1 MKNRSSKACLSLSI
15 AAATWMFGAQAE
27 AQSTGE
33 LRADTTLPNSRL
45 VLDVGFYTH
54 QQTASILGSTASAG
68 LTLVVPSV
76 EANVNVMRITDGFSL
91 SVDVAFRSVVSNI
104 WLPIGEDRLDF
115 RAGNLYAGARVAM
128 TPVEGLRVRAG
139 LGFVAPIMNTY
150 NGGSD
155 SDIALSS
162 VPLSTLPNGAWD
174 SWMTWRGEV
183 PLVLRADGE
192 YRAEMF
198 FVGAETAL
206 GLGIPVLDGYDGVSV
221 GAQLGLYGGV
231 RLIPELAMGARFQ
244 TVLYD
249 PGNSTSAI
257 GFASLA
263 PFVRGEFG
271 SAFVETRFFL
281 SLADNDAYRAI
292 DEKAWGLYF
301 LGGLNF

>member
-1 MKNRSSKACLSLSI
+1 MV
-15 AAATWMFGAQAE
+15 GAEAE

-33 LRADTTLPNSRL
+33 LRADTTLPSSRI
-45 VLDVGFYTH
+45 VLDVGLYTH
-54 QQTASILGSTASAG
+54 QRSASILGATASAG
-68 LTLVVPSV
+68 ATIVVPSI
-76 EANVNVMRITDGFSL
+76 EANVNVTRISDDFSL
-91 SVDVAFRSVVSNI
+91 SIDVAFRSVVSNI
-104 WLPIGEDRLDF
+104 WAPIGDDQLNF
-115 RAGNLYAGARVAM
+115 RAGNLYVGARVAM
-128 TPVEGLRVRAG
+128 TPVTGLRVRAG

-150 NGGSD
+150 NSGSNA
-155 SDIALSS
+155 DIALTS
-162 VPLSTLPNGAWD
+162 VPLTALPNGGWD

-192 YRAEMF
+192 YRADMF

-221 GAQLGLYGGV
+221 GAQVGVYGGV

-244 TVLYD
+244 AAFYD
-249 PGNSTSAI
+249 PGSSSSAI

-271 SAFVETRFFL
+271 DAFVETRFFL

-292 DEKAWGLYF
+292 DEKSWGLYF
-301 LGGLNF
+301 QGGLNF

>member
-1 MKNRSSKACLSLSI
+1 
-15 AAATWMFGAQAE
+15 MFGAEAE

-33 LRADTTLPNSRL
+33 LRADTTLPNSRIA
-45 VLDVGFYTH
+45 LDVGLYTH
-54 QQTASILGSTASAG
+54 QRDFIGSTIGA
-68 LTLVVPSV
+68 TIVVPSLD
-76 EANVNVMRITDGFSL
+76 ANVNVMRISEDFSL
-91 SVDVAFRSVVSNI
+91 SIDVAFRSVVSNI
-104 WLPIGEDRLDF
+104 WAPLVDDQLDF

-128 TPVEGLRVRAG
+128 TPVTGLRVRAG

-150 NGGSD
+150 NGGSNPD
-155 SDIALSS
+155 VALATLPISIIPNT
-162 VPLSTLPNGAWD
+162 VLPNGGWD
-174 SWMTWRGEV
+174 SWMTWRGDV

-192 YRAEMF
+192 YRDGMF

-206 GLGIPVLDGYDGVSV
+206 GLGIPVLEGREGVSV

-249 PGNSTSAI
+249 QGNSSSAI

-271 SAFVETRFFL
+271 GAFVETRFFL
-281 SLADNDAYRAI
+281 SLADNDAYRAL

>member
-1 MKNRSSKACLSLSI
+1 MG
-15 AAATWMFGAQAE
+15 TVMFGAEAE

-76 EANVNVMRITDGFSL
+76 EANVNVMRISEDFSL
-91 SVDVAFRSVVSNI
+91 SIDVAFRSVVSNI
-104 WLPIGEDRLDF
+104 WAPIGDDQLNF
-115 RAGNLYAGARVAM
+115 RAGNLYAGARIAM
-128 TPVEGLRVRAG
+128 TPVTGLRIRAG

-150 NGGSD
+150 NGGRFD
-155 SDIALSS
+155 GDVALTS
-162 VPLSTLPNGAWD
+162 VPLTALPNGAWD

-198 FVGAETAL
+198 FVGAETAV

-249 PGNSTSAI
+249 QGNSSSAI

-271 SAFVETRFFL
+271 GAFVETRFFL
-281 SLADNDAYRAI
+281 SLADNDAYRAL